1 MKDDPR
7 LIKRILCPTDFS
19 LFSDRALR
27 HAMALAKRFDA
38 PLHVVHVIPPLY
50 PTSGTSYYFP
60 APILGSEVRQVVQEE
75 MRRFVAPADEA
86 RVPVET
92 QIRDGQ
98 PWREIQA
105 AAEELP
111 ADLVVMGTHGAG
123 GFERL
128 FLGSVT
134 ERVLRRLPCPVLTV
148 CHEEGL
154 TWEAPGLVRKIL
166 CATDLQES
174 SPGTIS
180 FALALAT
187 RFEASLTLLHVV
199 EGASDT
205 PFAPLLGDLDHARF
219 QAELV
224 GIAREKMA
232 KAVPEEVRSHGPA
245 LDERVSVGRA
255 SEEILKLAT
264 EQRADLIVMG
274 TQGRG
279 PLGRM
284 LFGSTA
290 HQVVRHATCP
300 VLTVRPTTT
309 RPRAVDG
316 EAALQAAAEPR
327 G

>member
-19 LFSDRALR
+19 IFSDRALR
-27 HAMALAKRFDA
+27 HAIALARQFDA
-38 PLHVVHVIPPLY
+38 RLNVVHVIPPLY
-50 PTSGTSYYFP
+50 PTSGASYYFP
-60 APILGSEVRQVVQEE
+60 APILAGPELRQGVQEE
-75 MRRFVAPADEA
+75 LRRFVAPADEA
-86 RVPVET
+86 RVPVEA

-105 AAEELP
+105 LAEELP
-111 ADLVVMGTHGAG
+111 ADLVVMGTHGTG

-128 FLGSVT
+128 FLGSVA
-134 ERVLRRLPCPVLTV
+134 ERVLRRLRCPVLTV
-148 CHEEGL
+148 CHEEGQ
-154 TWEAPGLVRKIL
+154 TWEAPGLVRRVL
-166 CATDLQES
+166 CATDLAES
-174 SPGTIS
+174 SPPTIA
-180 FALALAT
+180 FALALAA
-187 RFEASLTLLHVV
+187 RYEAAVTLLHVI
-199 EGASDT
+199 EAASDT

-224 GIAREKMA
+224 RIAREKMA
-232 KAVPEEVRSHGPA
+232 KAVPLAARLPGF
-245 LDERVSVGRA
+245 DERVSVGRA

-264 EQRADLIVMG
+264 EQRVDLIVMG

-309 RPRAVDG
+309 RPRAVDT
-316 EAALQAAAEPR
+316 EAALEAAATPR